1 MSRGPEANFW
11 SIIRKNLPKGSQ
23 AWRLENRV
31 AAGMPDCY
39 IMIDGHPLWIE
50 LKVSKSNSVR
60 LSPQQIA
67 WHTAHSHAG
76 GHSLILVKRA
86 STGTLF
92 LFEGRGARD
101 VASQGLLSEAIFS
114 GIGIRD
120 AIDAALGSVRGHIEK
135 TFGVRDSGIDKEK
148 IKVRG

>member
-11 SIIRKNLPKGSQ
+11 SMIRKNLPKGSQ

-31 AAGMPDCY
+31 AVGMPDCY

-76 GHSLILVKRA
+76 GHSLILVKRS

-120 AIDAALGSVRGHIEK
+120 AIDAAIGSVRGHIEK
-135 TFGVRDSGIDKEK
+135 TFGVRDSGIDKETLG
-148 IKVRG
+148 VRD

>member
-11 SIIRKNLPKGSQ
+11 NTIRNNLPKGSQ

-50 LKVSKSNSVR
+50 LKVAKSNSVR

-67 WHTAHSHAG
+67 WHVSHSHAG
-76 GHSLILVKRA
+76 GHSLVLVKR
-86 STGTLF
+86 SIQGTLF
-92 LFEGRGARD
+92 LFEGREARD
-101 VASQGLLSEAIFS
+101 VASRGLLSEPIFS
-114 GIGIRD
+114 GIGVRD
-120 AIDAALGSVRGHIEK
+120 AIDAAIGSVRGHIEK

-148 IKVRG
+148 SGSGV